1 MLKTAKARFF
11 ACFAKHGE
19 GYRWVSVQCHFLI
32 IIKASAAKA
41 ALLAYKLTFL
51 SGMKMQLGGHT
62 IQQNKPTLVQS
73 QAAAYSSLEG
83 QITYTTLEIAKMP
96 TISINT

>member
-1 MLKTAKARFF
+1 
-11 ACFAKHGE
+11 
-19 GYRWVSVQCHFLI
+19 
-32 IIKASAAKA
+32 
-41 ALLAYKLTFL
+41 
-51 SGMKMQLGGHT
+51 MKMQLGGHT